1 MEYADYLARLRRH
14 AAHATLTP
22 YAVLREANGRDYE
35 VVCLTV
41 EGPRWLVVTAGFHGE
56 EPAGPLTLLEHFA
69 ELAALARARGVGLR
83 VYPCI
88 NPSGFEAGTRYNAS
102 GERPNNDFLRY
113 QLPDGRWVGELVG
126 DVRPARWEL
135 HDGVPRETRAL
146 RAELERHAPPAAA
159 LDIHQDDYVKE
170 ALTYA
175 YTFGEPTA
183 FQSLVREAS
192 AHATVAADRWV
203 DEHHRADAHGL
214 IHAHDGSVTDYYFRR
229 GVPHAAC
236 LETTTVTPLPR
247 AHAVNLVWLR
257 GFIEL
262 VARG

>member
-1 MEYADYLARLRRH
+1 MEYSDYLAGLRRH
-14 AAHATLTP
+14 AAHAALTP

-83 VYPCI
+83 VYPCV

-113 QLPDGRWVGELVG
+113 QLPDGRWVGELLPG
-126 DVRPARWEL
+126 MEPVRHEL
-135 HDGVPRETRAL
+135 HAGIPKETQAL
-146 RAELERHAPPAAA
+146 RAELERHPPPAAA
-159 LDIHQDDYVKE
+159 LDLHQDDYVKE
-170 ALTYA
+170 CLTYA
-175 YTFGEPTA
+175 YTFGPPA
-183 FQSLVREAS
+183 PYRALMREAS
-192 AHATVAADRWV
+192 AHADVAANRRV
-203 DEHHRADAHGL
+203 DEHHHADAHGL

-229 GVPHAAC
+229 GVQHTAC
-236 LETTTVTPLPR
+236 LETTTVLPMPR

-257 GFIEL
+257 GFVEL